1 MQVSFSSVL
10 PGGRTHR
17 AIGRV
22 KAVGHWRAVVEPHL
36 EADRTAVLNALI
48 REAEDYGADALVDV
62 RFEIEETPS
71 ADIDRVGRRRVIAT
85 GSAVRLA
92 LAA

>member
-1 MQVSFSSVL
+1 MQVSFSSAL
-10 PGGRTHR
+10 ADGR
-17 AIGRV
+17 AQSVIGRV

-36 EADRTAVLNALI
+36 EADRAVVLRALI

-62 RFEIEETPS
+62 RFDIEETPS
-71 ADIDRVGRRRVIAT
+71 AEIDRVSRRRVVAT